1 MINSTLQTPIE
12 SIRFFAHFKK
22 VKMTKIRQDKQN
34 NERKMRN
41 SISKAKAER
50 DNQRETELKQKKY
63 K

>member
-1 MINSTLQTPIE
+1 
-12 SIRFFAHFKK
+12 
-22 VKMTKIRQDKQN
+22 MTKIRQDKQN